1 MQLSQYNLCT
11 RKTELVL
18 RDETN
23 YLSRLSPSLREFI
36 ARARS
41 AEQRGDVK
49 YVSTAVLV
57 NSVDLAHVFSWV
69 FCDQSRGLFLCWPAE
84 SLLLPL
90 NHLFSVVVVVVVVVV
105 FFFQASSRRPIVAI
119 ILRITQRLCYSFQSV
134 TEQCL
139 RRVGHSDIRSN
150 LCNPDIHQVAHVQAR
165 VGQSA
170 NGWVPPAV
178 KWLLVFKMPA
188 NWKKRFAG
196 YSEYEA
202 FQFDFFEKHYLN
214 Q

>member
-69 FCDQSRGLFLCWPAE
+69 LCDQSRGLFLCWPAE
-84 SLLLPL
+84 SFLLPL
-90 NHLFSVVVVVVVVVV
+90 NHLFSVVVVVVV
-105 FFFQASSRRPIVAI
+105 FFFSGIFTSSYRCYYSQNNTAAVLFVSIRNRTVSASSWTLRHSIKFVQPGYPPGRTCTGPGRAI
-119 ILRITQRLCYSFQSV
+119 S
-134 TEQCL
+134 E
-139 RRVGHSDIRSN
+139 
-150 LCNPDIHQVAHVQAR
+150 
-165 VGQSA
+165 
-170 NGWVPPAV
+170 
-178 KWLLVFKMPA
+178 WLSPS
-188 NWKKRFAG
+188 G
-196 YSEYEA
+196 S
-202 FQFDFFEKHYLN
+202 
-214 Q
+214 